1 MNEYQLFILVSLGL
15 LTVIVITLGI
25 IWRKRLGT
33 MQGMITS
40 MFFGMN
46 VGLTAGVLLG
56 VTYQGNMFL
65 STMLSMA
72 IGILAG
78 SLCGICF
85 GILSTFEGLMA
96 GLMGGMM
103 GAMLGEMI
111 NLEQSLSFI
120 RFFLFLSI
128 STIFILNILINDK
141 SKDVKNA
148 KWLLK
153 PLLLATFIIAY
164 FIGSDVFAESLGNK
178 TNSMSFNNHHLN
190 TDESSK
196 NSNEK
201 NRKVDIGAVG
211 MQYTP
216 AKIIVEKDEPVLLSL
231 ENLDRIEHDLEI
243 NMPFR
248 NMSNKSKHEHSVKPD
263 VIHIHASPNSTETVT
278 FTPTASGLYEF
289 VCTIP
294 GHKESG
300 MVGEF
305 IVR

>member
-15 LTVIVITLGI
+15 LTVAIVTLGV
-25 IWRKRLGT
+25 IWRKRLRTMPGT
-33 MQGMITS
+33 MIS

-72 IGILAG
+72 IGIFAG

-85 GILSTFEGLMA
+85 GILSTLEGLMA

-111 NLEQSLSFI
+111 NLEQSVSFI
-120 RFFLFLSI
+120 QIFLFLSI
-128 STIFILNILINDK
+128 STVFILNILVNDK
-141 SKDVKNA
+141 REGVYNA

-153 PLLLATFIIAY
+153 PFLLAIFIIAY
-164 FIGSDVFAESLGNK
+164 FIGSDVFAKSLF
-178 TNSMSFNNHHLN
+178 TQNSNLLNNHHHSTTN
-190 TDESSK
+190 ESHENPVQK
-196 NSNEK
+196 I
-201 NRKVDIGAVG
+201 DIEAIG
-211 MQYTP
+211 MQYN
-216 AKIIVEKDEPVLLSL
+216 KKEIIVEKDEPVLLSL
-231 ENLDRIEHDLEI
+231 ENLDRVEHDIEI
-243 NMPFR
+243 KMPFR
-248 NMSNKSKHEHSVKPD
+248 NMSNESKHDHSAKHD
-263 VIHIHASPNSTETVT
+263 VIHLHASPNSTETVT

-305 IVR
+305 IVK